1 MDFIKEAKNTSVRSH
16 GELIAR
22 LIIDTEKEMI
32 IFVPAK
38 INHPEFLAGYLEVEK
53 ANLKANPDKV
63 SPFVGAA
70 VRIEDDKAV
79 EIMIGVSGLETLF
92 RRMKSPLHTKAQVNK
107 AKNIL
112 LAELQNEKILGE
124 GYKLKVLYL

>member
-1 MDFIKEAKNTSVRSH
+1 MDFIEEAKKTSVRAH

-22 LIIDTEKEMI
+22 LIIDTEKERIM
-32 IFVPAK
+32 FVPSE
-38 INHPEFLAGYLEVEK
+38 INHPEFLAAYLKVEK
-53 ANLKANPDKV
+53 ADLKANPDKV

-70 VRIEDDKAV
+70 VRIESDKAV
-79 EIMIGVSGLETLF
+79 EIMVGVSGLETLF
-92 RRMKSPLHTKAQVNK
+92 KRMKSPLHTKAQVNK
-107 AKNIL
+107 ARNIL